1 MFNGKVLTDTVTLRD
16 AGVFNSAVIHVLIH
30 NMPINRLTE
39 ANENNNANNAA
50 VPSPI
55 GVNVIPES
63 SSLFIYFVGM
73 ALVSVT
79 LLFCWYCRYGQSS
92 CGLQKNKNC

>member
-1 MFNGKVLTDTVTLRD
+1 MFNGKVLTDTATLRD

-30 NMPINRLTE
+30 NMPINRLT
-39 ANENNNANNAA
+39 AANQNNNENS
-50 VPSPI
+50 VPAPSSN

-63 SSLFIYFVGM
+63 SSLFTYFVGM

-79 LLFCWYCRYGQSS
+79 LLLCWYCRYGQSS
-92 CGLQKNKNC
+92 F

>member
-1 MFNGKVLTDTVTLRD
+1 MFNGKVLTDTATLRD

-30 NMPINRLTE
+30 NMPINRLTDT
-39 ANENNNANNAA
+39 NANNAA

-55 GVNVIPES
+55 GGVNVIPES

-92 CGLQKNKNC
+92 CELQKNKNY